1 MADHLCL
8 TCKFRQADNL
18 AYQGN
23 GYPHLVCQQ
32 AGVEP
37 MRGRKFHH
45 YVMHPGD
52 KRDALVGC
60 SLYEKAE

>member
-32 AGVEP
+32 AGEEQP
-37 MRGRKFHH
+37 KGRKQLH
-45 YVMHPGD
+45 YVMHQGD
-52 KRDALVGC
+52 ELDTLMGC
-60 SLYEKAE
+60 SCYESVD